1 MRYVLDQYKT
11 PKMCDKAILDN
22 GETVKSVP
30 ATKIKKS
37 VTKQLI
43 IILMH

>member
-1 MRYVLDQYKT
+1 MTQG
-11 PKMCDKAILDN
+11 MCDKALV
-22 GETVKSVP
+22 ECQCFFVT

-37 VTKQLI
+37 VTNLLI